1 MFFFKFQAREPSQ
14 QSPDEVLLDFD
25 EYKAST
31 LRAIEKYLH
40 NAITGQQTVA
50 TPKLRETKD
59 ESDSESKKSSDS
71 RGDEGVNNTTSSTPS
86 TSQPPKNGSQ

>member
-31 LRAIEKYLH
+31 LREIEKYLN
-40 NAITGQQTVA
+40 NAITGQQNVT

-59 ESDSESKKSSDS
+59 ESDS
-71 RGDEGVNNTTSSTPS
+71 
-86 TSQPPKNGSQ
+86 